1 MARRR
6 TANVATLVGASRGRD
21 RRDARLASEVE
32 DRLAEAFGSATG
44 EVRVSAHRGSVT
56 LRGEVARLDDIDAFE
71 AHARGIAGVDD
82 VNNLL
87 RLPVAVARSAAPPP
101 ASTA

>member
-1 MARRR
+1 
-6 TANVATLVGASRGRD
+6 
-21 RRDARLASEVE
+21 
-32 DRLAEAFGSATG
+32 
-44 EVRVSAHRGSVT
+44 VT